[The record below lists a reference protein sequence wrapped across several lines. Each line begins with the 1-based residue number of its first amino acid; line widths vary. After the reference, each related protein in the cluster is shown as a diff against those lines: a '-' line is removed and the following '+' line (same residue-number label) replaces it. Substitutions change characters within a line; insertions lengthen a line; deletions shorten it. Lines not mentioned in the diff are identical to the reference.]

1 MSNLSVLERLEKA
14 LVTYEQ
20 DAMSRI
26 EFVKFLN
33 RSIEALEGV
42 PYSVQM
48 EFRKHEYD
56 IEIEDYFEAE
66 GFESNSIAAKNAL
79 KVWIQQLKEL
89 YGVSNS

>member
-14 LVTYEQ
+14 FVTYDQ
-20 DAMSRI
+20 DAMSRT
-26 EFVKFLN
+26 EFVKFLK

-48 EFRKHEYD
+48 ELRKHEYD
-56 IEIEDYFEAE
+56 IEIEGYSEAE

-79 KVWIQQLKEL
+79 KVWIQQMKQL
-89 YGVSNS
+89 YGASNS